1 MPVPAEEGLRR
12 GPLRSRRPRD
22 AATVLETARHVGDDL
37 ADGLSGPRVRAAA
50 RGIRRLLA
58 ADGVGLSDLSGELVH
73 VGTLPADVDVDAMVE
88 DVLHTENRRRRGPV
102 VALPLIVHDELAG
115 VLLVSGPA
123 RMPALR
129 EVANLLVAALERSH
143 LEESAEHAAEAELR
157 ALRAEISPHFVY
169 NALTVI
175 AGLVRSEP
183 DRSRELMLD
192 FADYIRYSLASHGEY
207 TTVADEFHAI
217 ETYLALQRAVLG
229 DRLRVQVRVAPEVLA
244 VAIPYLVLQP
254 VVENAVRHGIEPRGG
269 GGTVQVRGEAEGAD
283 CVISVEDDGVGMH
296 PAKAE
301 RLLAGNG
308 AAASMGIAN
317 VDRRLRNVYGPWFG
331 LVVETAEGDGTRVIV
346 RVPRF
351 QPGVVADGR
360 GSQPAASGDGTGG
373 SDPPAPTGTFP
384 DREGWA

>member
-1 MPVPAEEGLRR
+1 MPVPADEESRHR
-12 GPLRSRRPRD
+12 PLLPRRPRD
-22 AATVLETARHVGDDL
+22 IASVLETARHVADDL
-37 ADGLSGPRVRAAA
+37 ADGLTGPRVPSAA
-50 RGIRRLLA
+50 RGIRRLLGA
-58 ADGVGLSDLSGELVH
+58 GAVGLADLSGGLVSA
-73 VGTLPADVDVDAMVE
+73 GRLPAGADTAAMVE
-88 DVLHTENRRRRGPV
+88 DVLHTEDRRRRGEV
-102 VALPLIVHDELAG
+102 VALPLVVHDELAG
-115 VLLVSGPA
+115 VLVVAGPV
-123 RMPALR
+123 RPAAVR

-143 LEESAEHAAEAELR
+143 LEASAEHAAEAELR

-192 FADYIRYSLASHGEY
+192 FADYIRYSLARHGEY

-229 DRLRVQVRVAPEVLA
+229 ERLRVQVRVAPEVLA

-254 VVENAVRHGIEPRGG
+254 IVENAVRHGIEPRAG
-269 GGTVQVRGEAEGAD
+269 GGTVQVLGEAEGAD
-283 CVISVEDDGVGMH
+283 CVISVEDDGVGMP
-296 PAKAE
+296 PATAE
-301 RLLAGNG
+301 DLLAGRG
-308 AAASMGIAN
+308 AGTSMGLAN

-351 QPGVVADGR
+351 QPGVM
-360 GSQPAASGDGTGG
+360 P
-373 SDPPAPTGTFP
+373 
-384 DREGWA
+384 

>member
-1 MPVPAEEGLRR
+1 MPAQQTG
-12 GPLRSRRPRD
+12 SRRDP
-22 AATVLETARHVGDDL
+22 AAILETARHVGEDL
-37 ADGLSGPRVRAAA
+37 ADGLAGPRVRAAT

-58 ADGVGLSDLSGELVH
+58 AEGVGLADLSGRLVSTGH
-73 VGTLPADVDVDAMVE
+73 LPSDVDTGAMVE
-88 DVLHTENRRRRGPV
+88 AVLHTESRSRRGPV
-102 VALPLIVHDELAG
+102 VVLPLVVHDELAG
-115 VLLVSGPA
+115 VLVVSGTA
-123 RMPALR
+123 RLSAVR
-129 EVANLLVAALERSH
+129 EVASLLVAALERSH
-143 LEESAEHAAEAELR
+143 LEASAEHAAEAELR

-175 AGLVRSEP
+175 AGLVRPEP

-229 DRLRVQVRVAPEVLA
+229 ERLRVQVRVAPEVLA

-254 VVENAVRHGIEPRGG
+254 VVENAIRHGIEPRAG

-283 CVISVEDDGVGMH
+283 CVITVEDDGVGMD
-296 PAKAE
+296 PVKAE
-301 RLLAGNG
+301 ELLAGHG
-308 AAASMGIAN
+308 RAASMGIAN

-331 LVVETAEGDGTRVIV
+331 LVVETAEDEGTRVQV

-351 QPGVVADGR
+351 QPGVM
-360 GSQPAASGDGTGG
+360 P
-373 SDPPAPTGTFP
+373 
-384 DREGWA
+384 